1 MTGTDSDRQ
10 AGTPAGSTVPPAPAA
25 AAGTATNAASAFT
38 RLGGRVIP
46 RWRAG
51 RYSLSRIFF
60 NFYLLAM
67 GSFVAIAFFAD
78 LVISTALHDITED
91 YARRF
96 MRGTIILIEEDLM
109 RYPYEQWPDQLRIL
123 DSKFS
128 YRVAIAERDDLNLSP
143 RQMRILDDG
152 GIAVEREGEI
162 MYHQIAD
169 SALVLVVGPLSP
181 NRNPEERQRGLPL
194 ELRVRLLTWSLIG
207 LGFAVALWFWVRP
220 IWRDLEVM
228 RQTARALGEGHLDTR
243 AAQARSPLFAPL
255 FETLDGMADRIQ
267 QLLATHKELSCSISH
282 ELRTPIAR
290 MRFAVEMQRETETGD
305 ERERLAQQI
314 ESDLDELDTLIDTSL
329 TYARFERETPAL
341 NLTAVDLPQ
350 WLEEQVET
358 MRLLGRTLAIEV
370 NTEAWPAGT
379 RTDIDRKVMPH
390 ALQNLLRNAIKY
402 AKSHIR
408 VSAGSDGKQ
417 AWIHVDDD
425 GIGIPPEARERIFAA
440 FTRLDRSRD
449 RATGGYGLGLAITQR
464 VAQVHGGSVSV
475 GDSPLGG
482 ARFCLCW
489 PLGTGC

>member
-1 MTGTDSDRQ
+1 MTGTETDK
-10 AGTPAGSTVPPAPAA
+10 PAA
-25 AAGTATNAASAFT
+25 APANNANTASAFT

-109 RYPYEQWPDQLRIL
+109 RYPYEQWPEQLRIL

-128 YRVAIAERDDLNLSP
+128 YRVAIAERDDLNLLP

-341 NLTAVDLPQ
+341 NLTPVDLPQ

-358 MRLLGRTLAIEV
+358 MRLLGRTLEIEV
-370 NTEAWPAGT
+370 DTNAWPDGQ
-379 RTDIDRKVMPH
+379 RVEIDRKVMPH

-408 VSAGSDGKQ
+408 VSAGSDGQ
-417 AWIHVDDD
+417 LVCIHVDDD
-425 GIGIPPEARERIFAA
+425 GIGIPAEARERIFAA

-489 PLGTGC
+489 PLRASN

>member
-1 MTGTDSDRQ
+1 M
-10 AGTPAGSTVPPAPAA
+10 P
-25 AAGTATNAASAFT
+25 
-38 RLGGRVIP
+38 IP

-78 LVISTALHDITED
+78 LVISTALHGITED

-96 MRGTIILIEEDLM
+96 MRGTIELIEEDLQ
-109 RYPYEQWPDQLRIL
+109 RYPIEHWGRRLREL
-123 DSKFS
+123 DNKFS
-128 YRVAIAERDDLNLSP
+128 YRIAISERDDLRLSP
-143 RQMRILDDG
+143 RQSQILDEG

-162 MYHQIAD
+162 MYHQMNN
-169 SALVLVVGPLSP
+169 SALVLMVGPLSP
-181 NRNPEERQRGLPL
+181 DRNPEERQRGMPL
-194 ELRVRLLTWSLIG
+194 ELRIRLLTWSLIG

-290 MRFAVEMQRETETGD
+290 MRFAVEMQRETDAPD
-305 ERERLAQQI
+305 ERERLTHQM
-314 ESDLDELDTLIDTSL
+314 ENDLDELDNLIDTSL
-329 TYARFERETPAL
+329 TYARFERETPVL
-341 NLTAVDLPQ
+341 SLTPVDLPQ
-350 WLEEQVET
+350 WLEDQVEN
-358 MRLLGRTLAIEV
+358 MRLLGRELNIEV
-370 NTEAWPAGT
+370 DHSQWPAGQ
-379 RTDIDRKVMPH
+379 RVDMDRKVMPH

-402 AKSHIR
+402 ARSQIR
-408 VSAGSDGKQ
+408 VSAGVSYSASEAQ

-425 GIGIPPEARERIFAA
+425 GIGIPEDARERIFAA

-464 VAQVHGGSVSV
+464 VIQVHGGTAQV

-482 ARFCLCW
+482 ARFSLTW
-489 PLGTGC
+489 PLQQPVATAASAEKAK